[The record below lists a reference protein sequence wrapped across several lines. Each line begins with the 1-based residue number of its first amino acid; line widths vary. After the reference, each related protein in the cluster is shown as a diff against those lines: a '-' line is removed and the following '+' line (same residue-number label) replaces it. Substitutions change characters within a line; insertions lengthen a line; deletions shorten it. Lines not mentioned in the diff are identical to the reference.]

1 MNRIFCTFEKGR
13 RFSAAFSMLGV
24 VLLLAS
30 CQTRLDPDDLDDGA
44 LVFEASAEFEA
55 EEITRSDGD
64 DGAMTR
70 TVYTGKDESG
80 ATMGSRS
87 SYERIEWLST
97 DQISVLCP
105 QAGRDKTAKFVV
117 RPGSYSGNK
126 HNATIDPID
135 HKLYWN
141 AAKNLDHYFFGLYPA
156 PGMTGAPS
164 ATAITQASSTSAT
177 VTGTI
182 PATQEYTLSG
192 SELKPKMECA
202 YMYAVSKVN
211 SGSTGGNGVPVSL
224 SFKPMVTTLRFT
236 LKTKSDMAGKKLT
249 KIELI
254 STNSDS
260 FLAGTFTGTLTGSG
274 LTPLTTS
281 NISGGSGSR
290 TITINITGGYTL
302 STSTPLMFTVL
313 TLPMTQTL
321 MKLKLTFDDNAT
333 RTVELKSS
341 ASTYITV
348 AACKKAYINDL
359 NLPWKYGFTVTP
371 DDVAQLTSTE
381 QNASYTVTSYK
392 YISESGTKVA
402 TPWTVSSYAVNGAWT
417 DSRPAALTTSTSTS
431 GTGSSSGETA
441 TAAFAANNTNV
452 NRSWSGPTTPQFNNA
467 TYETAIN
474 LSWLTPDGKHSGT
487 MSTANCYVVGSP
499 GHYVINNIFGNALK
513 NGATNASAYNTG
525 NTHSN
530 MLQQLV
536 RGDGNAIV
544 DPYLA
549 SNSMDWTRPYEAIV
563 CWKDCTTSIEI
574 ENYSQWGIWLNIN
587 DLEEGNAVIALRY
600 TDGNKEVIWS
610 WHLWFMEPSKFKTK
624 TIGDRQVMTMNLGWA
639 DAASVAPPRE
649 IQIEVKQDETG
660 ETDIVKFYQQ
670 SNKPLGGNVY
680 YQWGRKDPMLGYN
693 EDGNRKTQYYPNTEV
708 MWQATTQTINESQR
722 PVYVGIQY
730 PNHFLKHY
738 SNGRWYQRDEGFGN
752 LWNAQ
757 AVVDAD
763 NPVIKTV
770 YDPCPPG
777 YKMPNKDFFKNLRQY
792 GELPASYGRAFKTS
806 SSDTE
811 GIYFPGNGMLDKET
825 GNLDNDGMAAIWT
838 AGRYPGDSDRPD
850 QGTYLQLNQG
860 FGKGWGYTEH
870 YIGDGFGLSVRCI
883 VE

>member
-1 MNRIFCTFEKGR
+1 MNRIFYTFEKGR
-13 RFSAAFSMLGV
+13 RFSAAFSMLGA

-30 CQTRLDPDDLDDGA
+30 CQARLDPDDPDEGA
-44 LVFEASAEFEA
+44 MVFEASAEFEA

-80 ATMGSRS
+80 ADMGSSS

-105 QAGRDKTAKFVV
+105 QAGRDKTAKFIVL
-117 RPGSYSGNK
+117 PGSYSSNK
-126 HNATIDPID
+126 HNATIEPID
-135 HKLYWN
+135 HKLYWSET
-141 AAKNLDHYFFGLYPA
+141 KNLDHYFFGLYPA

-164 ATAITQASSTSAT
+164 ATAITQASNTSAT

-211 SGSTGGNGVPVSL
+211 SGSTGGNGVSVSL

-260 FLAGTFTGTLTGSG
+260 FLAGTFTGTLTDSG
-274 LTPLTTS
+274 LTSLTTS
-281 NISGGSGSR
+281 DISGGNP
-290 TITINITGGYTL
+290 TITINISGGYTL

-313 TLPMTQTL
+313 TLPMTQTS

-402 TPWTVSSYAVNGAWT
+402 TPWTVSRYAVNGAWT
-417 DSRPAALTTSTSTS
+417 NSRPAALTTSTSTS

-441 TAAFAANNTNV
+441 TAAFAANNSEVTKTWGGLTTEVPSSEYDDANGVDLSYRDV
-452 NRSWSGPTTPQFNNA
+452 NGAKRG
-467 TYETAIN
+467 YR
-474 LSWLTPDGKHSGT
+474 
-487 MSTANCYVVGSP
+487 MVANSYVVTRP
-499 GHYVINNIFGNALK
+499 GWYWFPTMYGNS
-513 NGATNASAYNTG
+513 TTERAYHTQNTA
-525 NTHSN
+525 SN
-530 MLQQLV
+530 MLTNFLRHDGDEINGPSLPGNNQLAVTDAAILWQDFGVEVLDQVSCNNWLV
-536 RGDGNAIV
+536 RFHV
-544 DPYLA
+544 
-549 SNSMDWTRPYEAIV
+549 
-563 CWKDCTTSIEI
+563 KD
-574 ENYSQWGIWLNIN
+574 NIRQ
-587 DLEEGNAVIALRY
+587 GNAVIAIY
-600 TDGNKEVIWS
+600 DSQGNILWS
-610 WHLWFMEPSKFKTK
+610 WHIWVMEPDKISNKTVDGK
-624 TIGDRQVMTMNLGWA
+624 QVMNMNLGWYDA
-639 DAASVAPPRE
+639 DAVAQPRE
-649 IQIEVKQDETG
+649 VWLEVTQTETG
-660 ETDIVKFYQQ
+660 TKDIVKFYQQ
-670 SNKPLGGNVY
+670 SNKALGGNVY
-680 YQWGRKDPMLGYN
+680 YQWGRKDPMLGYD
-693 EDGNRKTQYYPNTEV
+693 EDGIRKVQVYLNDGTK
-708 MWQATTQTINESQR
+708 WQATAQTINYSQR

-738 SNGRWYQRDEGFGN
+738 SNGRWYQREDGFGN

-757 AVVDAD
+757 AVVNAD

-777 YKMPNKDFFKNLRQY
+777 YKMPNKDFFKNLLQY

-825 GNLDNDGMAAIWT
+825 GNLANDGMALIWT
-838 AGRYPGDSDRPD
+838 AGRYPDESGLPD

-860 FGKGWGYTEH
+860 FGQGWDYTGH